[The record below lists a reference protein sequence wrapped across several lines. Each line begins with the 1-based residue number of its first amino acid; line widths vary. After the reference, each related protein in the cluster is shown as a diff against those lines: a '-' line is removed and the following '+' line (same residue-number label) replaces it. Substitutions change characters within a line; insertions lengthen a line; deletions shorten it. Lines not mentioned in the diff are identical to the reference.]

1 MEELDDVG
9 VIEALVYLN
18 LAHELDS
25 ARGYFEFGALLDEGG
40 LLDDLDGED
49 VLVLGVLGDEFVAS
63 GESSLAEEVA
73 LDVLGDGVGLEAVIL
88 DYVEVLVSCVRGG
101 LRSG

>member
-1 MEELDDVG
+1 M
-9 VIEALVYLN
+9 YLN

-25 ARGYFEFGALLDEGG
+25 ARGYFEFGALLDECG

-49 VLVLGVLGDEFVAS
+49 VLGVLGDEFVAS

-73 LDVLGDGVGLEAVIL
+73 LDVLSDGVGLEAVIL

>member
-9 VIEALVYLN
+9 VIEALMYLN

-49 VLVLGVLGDEFVAS
+49 VLGVLGDEFVAS

>member
-49 VLVLGVLGDEFVAS
+49 VLGVLGDEFVAS

>member
-1 MEELDDVG
+1 MKELDDVG

-40 LLDDLDGED
+40 LLDDLDSED
-49 VLVLGVLGDEFVAS
+49 VLGVLGDEFVAS